1 MSNSPEMT
9 LRVVGD
15 GGRRV
20 SRLSLPGMLV
30 AGAIVVVGFLITGA
44 VTGLIDIGN
53 PFGNHTVDTSQPALL
68 KKLRNLSEYRAA
80 SAELL
85 VPIRVEKHVDWVPD
99 FLAGESVS
107 FDARGHVDAT
117 VDFADL
123 SRGAVIVRD
132 DGSVA
137 VTLPHATLGAPVLD
151 HERSRIVDRDRGLL
165 PRLGSPF
172 VDNPTSE
179 QDLYRRAGH
188 KMTNAARDTTVRS
201 RAEQNTEEMLRGLLT
216 SLGFDR
222 VEVTFGTAQRAGS
235 TGVTQSA
242 AVSRAS

>member
-20 SRLSLPGMLV
+20 SRLSLPGLLV
-30 AGAIVVVGFLITGA
+30 AGAIVVVGLLITGA
-44 VTGLIDIGN
+44 VTGLIDLGN
-53 PFGNHTVDTSQPALL
+53 PFGNTTVDKSQPALL

-117 VDFADL
+117 VDFARL
-123 SRGAVIVRD
+123 NRGALDLRD
-132 DGSVA
+132 DGSVSI
-137 VTLPHATLGAPVLD
+137 TLPHAELGAPVLD
-151 HERSRIVDRDRGLL
+151 HQRSRVVDRDRGLL

-179 QDLYRRAGH
+179 QDLYRRAER
-188 KMTNAARDTTVRS
+188 KMTIAARDTQVRA
-201 RAEQNTEEMLRGLLT
+201 RAEQNTEEMLRGLLKG
-216 SLGFDR
+216 LGFDR
-222 VEVTFGTAQRAGS
+222 VEITFGKPQVT
-235 TGVTQSA
+235 TTPGVSKSH
-242 AVSRAS
+242 AVSQAA